1 MAFLGYFQSSLASFS
16 CKHHKNASKHGGNRK
31 ERTMSD
37 IKRMEIGT
45 RMSKI
50 VINNGVVYLAGQVA
64 EDATKD
70 IKEQTKTMLA
80 KVEALLAE
88 AGSDLEHMLS
98 ATLYIRDMKDFAQM
112 NEVWDAWVPE
122 GHAPARACVEARLAR
137 PELLIEVSIVAAQK

>member
-1 MAFLGYFQSSLASFS
+1 
-16 CKHHKNASKHGGNRK
+16 
-31 ERTMSD
+31 MSD

-64 EDATKD
+64 EDANEG

-88 AGSDLEHMLS
+88 AGSDIEHILS

>member
-1 MAFLGYFQSSLASFS
+1 
-16 CKHHKNASKHGGNRK
+16 
-31 ERTMSD
+31 MSD

-64 EDATKD
+64 DNTDEG
-70 IKEQTKTMLA
+70 IKEQTQNMLA

-88 AGSDLEHMLS
+88 AGSDINHMLS
-98 ATLYIRDMKDFAQM
+98 ATLYIRDMKDFAAM

-122 GHAPARACVEARLAR
+122 GNAPARACVEARLAR
-137 PELLIEVSIVAAQK
+137 PELLIEVSVVAAQK